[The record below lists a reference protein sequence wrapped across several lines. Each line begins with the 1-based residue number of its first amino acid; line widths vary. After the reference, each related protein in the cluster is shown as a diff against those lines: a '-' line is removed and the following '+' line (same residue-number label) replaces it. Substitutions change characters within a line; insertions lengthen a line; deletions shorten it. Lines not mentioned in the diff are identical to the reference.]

1 MDILQDIYA
10 GAVIAAGGMAQRMQG
25 INKQSLMIQGV
36 PVLVRSIQR
45 MAEVKQI
52 RHIVVVARP
61 ELFSQLKQWKTE
73 YSLPDFEIVA
83 GGESRQQS
91 VLNGIKALSDQTEYF
106 VIHDGARPF
115 ADRELILRC
124 LQSAVEH
131 GAATTAVKII
141 EETPNREFLYLT
153 QTPQIFKASLYH
165 KAVEQAEKEG
175 LDFTDDCQLI
185 EHIGHRVWVSQGDYR
200 NIKITTPEDIAMAQ
214 AIAQWTEQK

>member
-1 MDILQDIYA
+1 M
-10 GAVIAAGGMAQRMQG
+10 
-25 INKQSLMIQGV
+25 
-36 PVLVRSIQR
+36 
-45 MAEVKQI
+45 
-52 RHIVVVARP
+52 
-61 ELFSQLKQWKTE
+61 
-73 YSLPDFEIVA
+73 
-83 GGESRQQS
+83 
-91 VLNGIKALSDQTEYF
+91 
-106 VIHDGARPF
+106 
-115 ADRELILRC
+115 RC

-131 GAATTAVKII
+131 GAATAAVKTKDTIKRVSPEGII

-153 QTPQIFKASLYH
+153 QTPQIFKASLYY

>member
-1 MDILQDIYA
+1 MEDRIL
-10 GAVIAAGGMAQRMQG
+10 
-25 INKQSLMIQGV
+25 
-36 PVLVRSIQR
+36 PCC
-45 MAEVKQI
+45 
-52 RHIVVVARP
+52 
-61 ELFSQLKQWKTE
+61 
-73 YSLPDFEIVA
+73 FEIVA

-131 GAATTAVKII
+131 GAATAAVKTKDTIKRVSPEGII